1 MKLLKFMFINIFILL
16 IACQSSDAPRQK
28 GWLLIIGGAGRS
40 DSAVNAFMQR
50 AGDGKILVLTSAS
63 GVPEKSGPEA
73 VTLFRDAGAKN
84 VEWLHIAGPDTAN
97 ADTTL
102 RHFQGVSAVYITGGV
117 QSRFMDRIGG
127 TKTEQQIKKIYFE
140 EKGII
145 AGTSAGAAIMSE
157 IMITGDGDFAVL
169 DKDNIVTAPGLGLL
183 ENCIIV
189 QHFVARQ
196 RNNRLLSKVIETGL
210 PGIGIDETTAILV
223 EPDDTFTVFGP
234 NSIMVYD
241 PRPGKIL
248 KAHKTKLSATG
259 IRLSV
264 LVDGQ
269 RFDLKDGTLIST
281 PQLQ

>member
-1 MKLLKFMFINIFILL
+1 MRHFKIHIFNLWILL
-16 IACQSSDAPRQK
+16 IACHSPEPLEQK

-40 DSAVNAFMQR
+40 DSAVKTFLHHA
-50 AGDGKILVLTSAS
+50 ADGKILVLTSAS

-73 VTLFRDAGAKN
+73 VKIFREAGAKN
-84 VEWLHIAGPDTAN
+84 IEWLHIAGPDTAN

-102 RHFQGVSAVYITGGV
+102 HHFDGVSAVYITGGV

-140 EKGII
+140 KKGII
-145 AGTSAGAAIMSE
+145 AGTSAGAAIMSK
-157 IMITGDGDFAVL
+157 IMITGDGNFYVL
-169 DKDNIVTAPGLGLL
+169 EKNNIVTAPGLGLL
-183 ENCIIV
+183 DNTIID

-223 EPDDTFTVFGP
+223 EPDDSFTVYGP
-234 NSIMVYD
+234 NSVLVYD
-241 PRPGKIL
+241 PRPGQIL
-248 KAHKTKLSATG
+248 NAHKTKLSATG
-259 IRLSV
+259 ITLSV

-269 RFDLKDGTLIST
+269 QFDLKNGTLIST
-281 PQLQ
+281 PQL